1 MSMHAPGHP
10 IVRLGEVVQSI
21 SAGLS
26 IAGSG
31 ERAGT
36 SEPGVLTLSAVSTGR
51 FCPDEARAIPPVQ
64 AARYS
69 VFARQNTVLISR
81 SNTLDLVGA
90 AVYVDVNYPHRF
102 LSDLIW
108 EIRTDSNSLS
118 PRYLVAY
125 LQSPIGRRHLCAAAS
140 GTSGSMKK
148 ISMGRL
154 RAIPIALPNLDTQE
168 HLADVDQAM
177 SQVDED
183 LNRLIGAKR
192 RLRDGLAQALL
203 TGRRRLPAFAG
214 RESRAVRIGEHLTES
229 REPGSHGGSARKLT
243 VRLYGKGVIPKQN
256 GKGGSAKTRY
266 YTRRAGQLIYSKLDF
281 LNGAFGLVP
290 RELDGWESTLD
301 LPAFDI
307 DDSIDPRFLRGLCV
321 LPSFY
326 RSQIGLARGGRKARR
341 VPPEDFLS
349 IKIRL
354 PERDEQSAIADIL
367 DAATR
372 EIDALTRLREAV
384 AKQKRGLM
392 QQLLTGRLRVPEV
405 SDAV

>member
-1 MSMHAPGHP
+1 LP
-10 IVRLGEVVQSI
+10 IIRIQNLNGVRDYNYFNGEPEPDWIV
-21 SAGLS
+21 
-26 IAGSG
+26 
-31 ERAGT
+31 
-36 SEPGVLTLSAVSTGR
+36 EPGTLLFAWAGVQGVSFGPHIWRGPRGVLNQHIYRITPCDGLETEWIYLLLEQAT
-51 FCPDEARAIPPVQ
+51 RAIERKAHGFKSNLVHVRKSDITDHRAYIPS
-64 AARYS
+64 ADERSRILEIHRSLERRA
-69 VFARQNTVLISR
+69 IS
-81 SNTLDLVGA
+81 LDRL
-90 AVYVDVNYPHRF
+90 
-102 LSDLIW
+102 
-108 EIRTDSNSLS
+108 
-118 PRYLVAY
+118 
-125 LQSPIGRRHLCAAAS
+125 
-140 GTSGSMKK
+140 
-148 ISMGRL
+148 L
-154 RAIPIALPNLDTQE
+154 RAKA
-168 HLADVDQAM
+168 
-177 SQVDED
+177 
-183 LNRLIGAKR
+183 

-203 TGRRRLPAFAG
+203 TGRQRLPAFAG
-214 RESRAVRIGEHLTES
+214 REWREARLGEHLTES
-229 REPGSHGGSARKLT
+229 REPGSHGGNARKLT

-307 DDSIDPRFLRGLCV
+307 DDEIDPRFLRGLCM

-326 RSQIGLARGGRKARR
+326 RSKIGLARGGRKARR

-372 EIDALTRLREAV
+372 EIDALRRLREAV

-405 SDAV
+405 DDE